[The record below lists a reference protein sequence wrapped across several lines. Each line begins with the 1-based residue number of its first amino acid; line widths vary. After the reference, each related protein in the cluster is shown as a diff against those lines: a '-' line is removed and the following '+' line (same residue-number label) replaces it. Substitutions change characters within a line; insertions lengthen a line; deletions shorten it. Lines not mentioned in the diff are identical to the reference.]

1 MITSLEAIMLRSL
14 TVLSAFLLGSATALA
29 AQEIRGTVTEA
40 GSERPLEATLLTVT
54 TLDQAVIVTALT
66 DSTGHFVLPV
76 PAGDSVRLQ
85 VERMDYEPLESV
97 PIALEEGEPLQLE
110 IRLRPRPLDVGEIRA
125 VTRRQRSGFGWYLD
139 ERDLTD
145 NPPSTAT
152 WAMLRMPYV
161 IQAGRGIRVLGGE
174 ARPRNA
180 WIEGSVCEPTI
191 YVDGSFHD
199 VPADQLDSWVSG
211 PSIRAVELYRDRN
224 HAPPKYVLPGRENC
238 AIVLIWTDHAF
249 GSEGPS
255 EWPWSVENRGSD

>member
-1 MITSLEAIMLRSL
+1 MITSLGVKMLRSL
-14 TVLSAFLLGSATALA
+14 TILSAFLLASATPLA

-40 GSERPLEATLLTVT
+40 GSERALEATLLTAT
-54 TLDQAVIVTALT
+54 TLDQAVVATAVT
-66 DSTGHFVLPV
+66 DSAGRFVLTV
-76 PAGDSVRLQ
+76 SAGDSVRLQ
-85 VERMDYEPLESV
+85 VERMDYDPLESV
-97 PIALEEGEPLQLE
+97 PIAVAAGEPLELE

-139 ERDLTD
+139 EKDLTD
-145 NPPSTAT
+145 NPPATAT
-152 WAMLRMPYV
+152 WAMLRMPHV
-161 IQAGRGIRVLGGE
+161 VQAGRGIRVLGGG
-174 ARPRNA
+174 ARPQTA
-180 WIEGSVCEPTI
+180 WIEGPVCTPTI

-238 AIVLIWTDHAF
+238 AIVLIWTEHAF

-255 EWPWSVENRGSD
+255 EWPWSARSTGSD